1 MKSSL
6 VSCIVPVFNGERYLG
21 EALDSILRQRY
32 EPLEIIVADDGST
45 DETRRLVERRA
56 RTAPIP
62 LKHVWQE
69 DRGFRAGAI
78 RNRALAATAGEY
90 VIFIDG
96 DCVPPPAFV
105 RTHGELAEP
114 GYFLSGNCILLSRRF
129 TSEVLGG
136 RLPVHAWRAVE
147 WFLAWLKRDVNRV
160 MPLLRLP
167 DGAFRKRSPRQWEG
181 VKTCNLSAW
190 RADLLRVN
198 GFDESYS
205 GWGLEDSDL
214 VIRMLR
220 AGVRHKSARFAAPV
234 FHLWHKEHDRALL
247 AENQRLLDEILGS
260 QRIEALAGLNQYR
273 ST

>member
-1 MKSSL
+1 VKIT
-6 VSCIVPVFNGERYLG
+6 VIVTTYNRPD
-21 EALDSILRQRY
+21 ALAAMLDGFLAQDTRDF
-32 EPLEIIVADDGST
+32 ELAVADDGST
-45 DETRRLVERRA
+45 AETRSLTETYA
-56 RTAPIP
+56 RKAPFAVR
-62 LKHVWQE
+62 HVWQE

-114 GYFLSGNCILLSRRF
+114 GYFLSGNRILLSPGF
-129 TSEVLGG
+129 TSEVLGKH
-136 RLPVHAWRAVE
+136 LPVHAWRAVE

-220 AGVRHKSARFAAPV
+220 AGVKHKSARFAAPV
-234 FHLWHKEHDRALL
+234 FHLWHKEHERARLI
-247 AENQRLLDEILGS
+247 ENQRLLDEILGS
-260 QRIEALAGLNQYR
+260 QRIEARAGLNQYR

>member
-1 MKSSL
+1 MKITVIVTTYNRPDAL
-6 VSCIVPVFNGERYLG
+6 V
-21 EALDSILRQRY
+21 ATLDGFLAQDIRDFELA
-32 EPLEIIVADDGST
+32 VADDGST
-45 DETRRLVERRA
+45 AETRLLTKTYA
-56 RTAPIP
+56 RKAPFAVH
-62 LKHVWQE
+62 HVWQE

-114 GYFLSGNCILLSRRF
+114 GYFLSGNRILLSPGF

-136 RLPVHAWRAVE
+136 RLPVHAWGAVK
-147 WFLAWLKRDVNRV
+147 WFRAWLKRDVNRV

-220 AGVRHKSARFAAPV
+220 AGVKHKSARFAAPV
-234 FHLWHKEHDRALL
+234 FHLWHPEQDRARLV
-247 AENQRLLDEILGS
+247 ENQRLLDEILGS